1 MNNLKLRNKI
11 FLILVLPI
19 LAIFML
25 SSILIFEKVEK
36 VLNMDKTSSYI
47 DFTVEISKLL
57 VNLQKERELSLS
69 YINSYAQIK
78 KDDLENQ
85 IKSSSLSQE
94 NLDIFIN
101 NFYLIKK
108 DSKLFDKYEIFK
120 TNISLLLTFSKKS
133 KNQILHSTNPF
144 IKGF

>member
-1 MNNLKLRNKI
+1 
-11 FLILVLPI
+11 
-19 LAIFML
+19 
-25 SSILIFEKVEK
+25 
-36 VLNMDKTSSYI
+36 MDKTSSYI

-69 YINSYAQIK
+69 YINSYAQTK

-85 IKSSSLSQE
+85 IKLSRLSHE
-94 NLDIFIN
+94 KLDIFIN
-101 NFYLIKK
+101 SFYLIKK
-108 DSKLFDKYEIFK
+108 DHKLFDKYEIFK

>member
-1 MNNLKLRNKI
+1 
-11 FLILVLPI
+11 
-19 LAIFML
+19 
-25 SSILIFEKVEK
+25 
-36 VLNMDKTSSYI
+36 MDKTSSYI

-57 VNLQKERELSLS
+57 VNLQKERELSIS
-69 YINSYAQIK
+69 YINSHAQTK

-85 IKSSSLSQE
+85 IKLSSLSQE

-108 DSKLFDKYEIFK
+108 DHKLFDKYEIFK

>member
-1 MNNLKLRNKI
+1 
-11 FLILVLPI
+11 
-19 LAIFML
+19 
-25 SSILIFEKVEK
+25 
-36 VLNMDKTSSYI
+36 
-47 DFTVEISKLL
+47 
-57 VNLQKERELSLS
+57 
-69 YINSYAQIK
+69 INSYAQTK

>member
-1 MNNLKLRNKI
+1 MSFCNLI
-11 FLILVLPI
+11 
-19 LAIFML
+19 

-47 DFTVEISKLL
+47 EFTDQMSKLL
-57 VNLQKERELSLS
+57 ANLQKERELSLS
-69 YINSYAQIK
+69 YINSYAQTK

-85 IKSSSLSQE
+85 IKLSSLSQE

-101 NFYLIKK
+101 SFYLIKK
-108 DSKLFDKYEIFK
+108 DHKLFDKYEIFK

-133 KNQILHSTNPF
+133 KNQILHSPNPF

>member
-1 MNNLKLRNKI
+1 
-11 FLILVLPI
+11 
-19 LAIFML
+19 ML

-94 NLDIFIN
+94 NLDTFIK

-108 DSKLFDKYEIFK
+108 DHKLFDKYEIFK